1 MGTLVINDCSS
12 HSVLEG
18 NNESVNGSR
27 RDIDFEYDKLSAGSQ
42 GHPPVSECQIK
53 PLADISIKFFSSCAE
68 QVLLH
73 PCIVLR
79 RQCQVHHAG
88 AWYHLTPVTLIQTL
102 INILR
107 TQGSIVLWKGL
118 GSVFIVRGITTMSEA
133 IFSECTSIPREVSRQ
148 IPLKKLGGH
157 VLLKGLVIAITTP
170 FMAASL
176 VETVQSDIV
185 NEKPGV
191 LDTIFEGALRISTLG
206 APRIARQ
213 IPLWQLIFPTVL
225 FRLSHYIVSSIAHF
239 TVISSI
245 HLEQQ
250 EAREQH
256 GDSRREVSLYETY
269 FPELVASF
277 TGGVLA
283 DVLTFPMET
292 VLHRMY
298 VQGTRTIIDNTD
310 TGIGVIPV
318 NTQYEGFVDC
328 FRAIIGEEGL
338 PGLYRGFGALILQYS
353 LYAFM
358 LRLVKLM
365 FEHLYEEYDFCQES
379 HKACPESPLPALL
392 FAQEVGRGEGFIKKQ
407 Y

>member
-1 MGTLVINDCSS
+1 
-12 HSVLEG
+12 
-18 NNESVNGSR
+18 
-27 RDIDFEYDKLSAGSQ
+27 
-42 GHPPVSECQIK
+42 QIK
-53 PLADISIKFFSSCAE
+53 SLADLSIKFCSSCAE
-68 QVLLH
+68 QILLH

-107 TQGSIVLWKGL
+107 TQGIVVLWKGL
-118 GSVFIVRGITTMSEA
+118 GSVFILRGITTMSEA
-133 IFSECTSIPREVSRQ
+133 IFSECTSFPREVSRH
-148 IPLKKLGGH
+148 IPLKRLGGH
-157 VLLKGLVIAITTP
+157 VLMKGLVIAITTP
-170 FMAASL
+170 FLAASL

-213 IPLWQLIFPTVL
+213 IPLWQLIFPTVV
-225 FRLSHYIVSSIAHF
+225 FRLSHYIVSSLAHF
-239 TVISSI
+239 TVISSM

-250 EAREQH
+250 EAREQQRD
-256 GDSRREVSLYETY
+256 GRREVSLYETY

-283 DVLTFPMET
+283 DILTFPMET
-292 VLHRMY
+292 VIHRMY

-310 TGIGVIPV
+310 TGIGVVPV
-318 NTQYEGFVDC
+318 NTQYEGFVNC
-328 FRAIIGEEGL
+328 FRSIIVEEGL
-338 PGLYRGFGALILQYS
+338 PGLYRGFGALILKYS
-353 LYAFM
+353 LYAFI

-365 FEHLYEEYDFCQES
+365 FEHLCEDFDLQQQS
-379 HKACPESPLPALL
+379 HKTCQDSPPPAQLL
-392 FAQEVGRGEGFIKKQ
+392 AQDLGNGEGFVRKQ
-407 Y
+407 H